1 MTQPRYQGIAQALAS
16 KGRYGDTQLV
26 HMNPIEVEM
35 MERATPGGLTT
46 NPETG
51 QKEAFAFLVPMLGG
65 MAGSAALG
73 STIGTTAATALGA
86 GAAQFAATGDLE
98 SGLLTGITA
107 GIGSG
112 LMSGMSGGD
121 FLGTTDMPTSMLS
134 GTETVVSP
142 GPAASVTG
150 GMGPGGGGG
159 DIAGQMATQ
168 SGASAAPATT
178 PAPGRISPT
187 STGTAPSGGYN
198 PGAGRLTDPTQGYM
212 GYSAPSGPSSPGMDA
227 TSIYGPGAGAPSQ
240 LTGPNVNM
248 GPGGR
253 GGSYTPT
260 GRAATIG
267 QNPTGATT
275 SPSNVREVRT
285 GPFNEFTPYGESVD
299 SLSEFG
305 QNFGNIATSPGGA
318 SMLAVGAYGDYLQ
331 KQADDYEMPGLSD
344 KDYSR
349 PESFPENP
357 RKWRSAGPD
366 YRPGIDTEFRYFAEG
381 GLAQAATGAR
391 KEMLERGGYAQTE
404 DPTVSAAKAA
414 IMGSHPNPQQAIQ
427 AFIEKHGE
435 KAFAELRA
443 RILQAMAG
451 AGGLT
456 KGPGDGMD
464 DAIPA
469 TIDGAEPAALSD
481 GEFVIPADVVS
492 GLGDGST
499 DAGASKLYNMI
510 DKIRMDRTGS
520 KNQPQPL
527 DDSAAM
533 PV

>member
-86 GAAQFAATGDLE
+86 GTAQLAATGDLE
-98 SGLLTGITA
+98 SGLLAGITA

-112 LMSGMSGGD
+112 LMSGLSEGGN
-121 FLGTTDMPTSMLS
+121 FLGTQGDLPTSMLS
-134 GTETVVSP
+134 GTETVVANAP
-142 GPAASVTG
+142 TTAVADTAASGAAASGTA
-150 GMGPGGGGG
+150 GM
-159 DIAGQMATQ
+159 DAAGQAATQ
-168 SGASAAPATT
+168 AGTATAPVAAPGSL
-178 PAPGRISPT
+178 PDPT
-187 STGTAPSGGYN
+187 QGYMGYN

-212 GYSAPSGPSSPGMDA
+212 GYSSPSSPSAPGMEP
-227 TSIYGPGAGAPSQ
+227 TSIYGPSAGATSQ
-240 LTGPNVNM
+240 PAGRLSEPMNM
-248 GPGGR
+248 DPGSR
-253 GGSYTPT
+253 GGTDVYDVET
-260 GRAATIG
+260 
-267 QNPTGATT
+267 NF
-275 SPSNVREVRT
+275 
-285 GPFNEFTPYGESVD
+285 FNDFTPRGQRVG

-318 SMLAVGAYGDYLQ
+318 SVLAVGAYGDYLQ